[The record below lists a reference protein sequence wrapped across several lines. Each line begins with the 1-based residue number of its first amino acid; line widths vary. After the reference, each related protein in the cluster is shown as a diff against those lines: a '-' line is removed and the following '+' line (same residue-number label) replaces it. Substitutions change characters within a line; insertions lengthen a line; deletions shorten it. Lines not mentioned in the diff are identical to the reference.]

1 MLHIRD
7 YMSED
12 KLFEALDSK
21 IRRNIL
27 HILINDGPKNLDQ
40 LARHLGVTNGALT
53 THIRLLEQVHLIKT
67 EFVGAKRGLSKMCP
81 INTNRIVI
89 DLLPIEKKAEKSR
102 ETDIDI
108 GLYGDYM
115 VLPTCGLVTK
125 DGPIGKFDE
134 PRFFAYQERTKA
146 ALLWFGIGYVEYIV
160 PNLLK
165 EGEMLSEIQFV
176 FEIASEAPGFM
187 EFYPS
192 DIHFWLNDKC
202 LGYWTIDGEKN
213 DRRGLFTPDWW
224 DRKLGQYGIIYI
236 LSLNNTGAYLNGY
249 DLCKGTRNGKQI
261 GGYTLRDFLIDSHSD
276 IRFKIGV
283 PDDTENRGGLSLF
296 GKGFGDYNRGITC
309 RMVYMSDAD
318 SRSSAKGNGSVQT

>member
-1 MLHIRD
+1 
-7 YMSED
+7 
-12 KLFEALDSK
+12 
-21 IRRNIL
+21 
-27 HILINDGPKNLDQ
+27 
-40 LARHLGVTNGALT
+40 
-53 THIRLLEQVHLIKT
+53 
-67 EFVGAKRGLSKMCP
+67 
-81 INTNRIVI
+81 
-89 DLLPIEKKAEKSR
+89 
-102 ETDIDI
+102 
-108 GLYGDYM
+108 
-115 VLPTCGLVTK
+115 
-125 DGPIGKFDE
+125 
-134 PRFFAYQERTKA
+134 
-146 ALLWFGIGYVEYIV
+146 
-160 PNLLK
+160 
-165 EGEMLSEIQFV
+165 MLSEIQFV